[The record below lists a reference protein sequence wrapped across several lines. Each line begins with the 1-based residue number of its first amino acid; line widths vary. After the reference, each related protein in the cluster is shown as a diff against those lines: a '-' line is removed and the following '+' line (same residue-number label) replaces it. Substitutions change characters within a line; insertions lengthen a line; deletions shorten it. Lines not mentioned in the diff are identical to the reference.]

1 MTFVKKKILLMTGK
15 FGGYTALKNLID
27 LIVNDK
33 TLDFKLL
40 VTDQHLDKKFGNSYK
55 IISSQIKK
63 KNLIFIKTLKV
74 TDSSQSKLLSFSKLC
89 KETVM

>member
-1 MTFVKKKILLMTGK
+1 MTGK

-55 IISSQIKK
+55 IISSQI
-63 KNLIFIKTLKV
+63 
-74 TDSSQSKLLSFSKLC
+74 
-89 KETVM
+89 